1 MEESGFIFCCDED
14 SGIKKIFCGVRDWLL
29 FNTGRRHMILNFFS
43 ASSSS
48 FCARIKPG
56 SSSARALQGTY
67 VHFPIDESPANFLV
81 IRIGSHL
88 SSSERYTRSV
98 VEEFGFRLR
107 YPLRKSRMISFAY
120 TSSWGSHFPFRRR
133 SDFALIC
140 GKLNGMLMRIS
151 GLPGRIKPDIASL
164 GPSLSL
170 ASSILKFD
178 FQLLIGWNFEVFP

>member
-1 MEESGFIFCCDED
+1 
-14 SGIKKIFCGVRDWLL
+14 
-29 FNTGRRHMILNFFS
+29 
-43 ASSSS
+43 
-48 FCARIKPG
+48 
-56 SSSARALQGTY
+56 
-67 VHFPIDESPANFLV
+67 
-81 IRIGSHL
+81 
-88 SSSERYTRSV
+88 
-98 VEEFGFRLR
+98 
-107 YPLRKSRMISFAY
+107 MISFAY

-178 FQLLIGWNFEVFP
+178 FQLLIGWNLKFS

>member
-1 MEESGFIFCCDED
+1 
-14 SGIKKIFCGVRDWLL
+14 
-29 FNTGRRHMILNFFS
+29 MILNFFS

-140 GKLNGMLMRIS
+140 GKLNGMLPCASVGYRGGS
-151 GLPGRIKPDIASL
+151 NLTLLPWDQVCLLRL
-164 GPSLSL
+164 RF
-170 ASSILKFD
+170 LKFD